1 MPSQESMSRYVVQL
15 ESDIGRGLGVVVR
28 DHILT
33 CAHLFDVF
41 KGTRGLMLSL
51 KATIPECETTSEYFV
66 QTLDCLLDF
75 MVLGYSPIHQEIV
88 GDLQF
93 GLEQI
98 EPHLSPKELVFL
110 DGAEPATV
118 PIYFFLPDGHTPV
131 QGQARIFRHSPLI
144 HIDAASQAGCS
155 GGPVFTADHHL
166 IGILLG
172 SRKLDGQE
180 TEITHAVRID
190 LAATEWFRRE
200 VCGFQPLD
208 LGRYDSENAPNP
220 ERDHP

>member
-1 MPSQESMSRYVVQL
+1 MAQQESMHRYVVQL

-33 CAHLFDVF
+33 CAHLFGVF
-41 KGTRGLMLSL
+41 KGTRGVMLSL
-51 KATIPECETTSEYFV
+51 KATIPEDGRTSEYFV

-75 MVLGYSPIHQEIV
+75 MVLGYSPIFQEIV
-88 GDLQF
+88 GDLQI
-93 GLEQI
+93 GLEEI
-98 EPHLSPKELVFL
+98 EPHIIPQELVFPEGV
-110 DGAEPATV
+110 DHVDIPV
-118 PIYFFLPDGHTPV
+118 YFFLPDGKTPV
-131 QGQARIFRHSPLI
+131 HAEARISRHSPLI
-144 HIDAASQAGCS
+144 HVDAASLAGCS

-172 SRKLDGQE
+172 GRKLEGQE

-200 VCGFQPLD
+200 VGGLQPLN
-208 LGRYDSENAPNP
+208 LGRYVSAAAMNP
-220 ERDHP
+220 ERKNA